1 MRRDLIS
8 SALAVVA
15 ITAVFGLGYP
25 LLVTGLAQVGFHGRA
40 NGSKIERDGKLV
52 GSRLLAQDFRKPVL
66 DANGKPKV
74 DKDGNPVLAPD
85 ARYFQARPSTAT
97 NYNAAAT
104 AFTNLGPNSKDA
116 RDTFKANLQGYLQ
129 LERPYVPG
137 LTAARVSVDAV
148 TSSAS
153 GVDPQISKA
162 NAAIQ
167 AHRVAAVRRVPLAQ
181 VQKLIADNTD
191 DRFLGVLGEPGVNV
205 LALNLAVD
213 HLTSR

>member
-74 DKDGNPVLAPD
+74 DKDGNPVLASD
-85 ARYFQARPSTAT
+85 ARYFQPRPSTAT

-104 AFTNLGPNSKDA
+104 AFSNLGPNSKDA

-137 LTAARVSVDAV
+137 LTAARVPVDAV

-167 AHRVAAVRRVPLAQ
+167 AHRIAAVRRVPLAQ
-181 VQKLIADNTD
+181 VQELIADNTD

-205 LALNLAVD
+205 LELNLAVD
-213 HLTSR
+213 QLTSR

>member
-66 DANGKPKV
+66 DANGKPTV

-85 ARYFQARPSTAT
+85 ARYFQPRPSTAT

-137 LTAARVSVDAV
+137 LTAARVPVDAV